1 MSVPTYLLAGLFLPL
16 FPLSLVFNA
25 MLRRAPYPWLRMVL
39 LLAWPQIGLMLVL
52 AAAAPAPAWF
62 IPWALLTSGLY
73 ALRALTLE
81 DVGLWSGFLAT
92 SLWSLLWLVVAG
104 DGWTLQAALHAL
116 GLSLPLVL
124 LALLGAGLERR
135 FGAARAGLPGGLA
148 QSLPRY
154 AGVLV
159 LVVLAVTATPLFP
172 PFFTMLALVFA
183 AVPAVPLTAL
193 ALAGIWL
200 LWTWAGARLLAG
212 LVVGPAGGGGAAD
225 LSLPAAWAYAAALA
239 GLAGA
244 GIYGGMA
251 LL

>member
-1 MSVPTYLLAGLFLPL
+1 
-16 FPLSLVFNA
+16 
-25 MLRRAPYPWLRMVL
+25 
-39 LLAWPQIGLMLVL
+39 
-52 AAAAPAPAWF
+52 
-62 IPWALLTSGLY
+62 
-73 ALRALTLE
+73 
-81 DVGLWSGFLAT
+81 
-92 SLWSLLWLVVAG
+92 
-104 DGWTLQAALHAL
+104 
-116 GLSLPLVL
+116 
-124 LALLGAGLERR
+124 
-135 FGAARAGLPGGLA
+135 
-148 QSLPRY
+148 
-154 AGVLV
+154 
-159 LVVLAVTATPLFP
+159 
-172 PFFTMLALVFA
+172 MLALVFA